1 MKNALMLGR
10 INWNKVSSD
19 SSLLEIQDAIS
30 QTQEVML
37 ANRVTLLQYQIDIPY
52 DNMMHNLRKLEKG
65 KLMSR

>member
-1 MKNALMLGR
+1 MLGR